1 MRYIISVLIILITF
15 TACNKKEIVNY
26 DPSATKA
33 KKEKKLKIIKENNN
47 TNIIDSNKSKYD
59 SNISSIDINISTDI
73 NVSMDI
79 NMSDMNISS
88 IEFLESLNNKVAIV
102 YSSKKIGKYS
112 IKVSDIVLAYSANE
126 NKNFNYL
133 FFDIEDETNESIN
146 NLFDTLK
153 NEEINNV
160 MMYLTPGN
168 LDRLYEYET
177 IDEFNIYLPLINSKL
192 ASRTPHNKIIF
203 GAISYENQLNSLIEI
218 ANSNIIE
225 IYDEKRKNLKLHY
238 LLEDNPRVTSYQ
250 LKGKYPNYKSFIR
263 QHRKLRNASVILNL
277 DIIKS
282 SIFMS
287 QISANDKLNVSQILA
302 TQSNY
307 SPLSFVLSQQKDRRN
322 LIVASSILYTN
333 SKLDNINKL
342 LGNDIRYDW
351 VNYSTILGLELLKT
365 KKTLLFD
372 NIEVLD
378 NQVQY
383 PSILYKTKKS
393 SFILFVNK

>member
-1 MRYIISVLIILITF
+1 MKYIISILIILITF
-15 TACNKKEIVNY
+15 TACNKKEVINY
-26 DPSATKA
+26 NPNVTKA
-33 KKEKKLKIIKENNN
+33 KKLKVIKENNN
-47 TNIIDSNKSKYD
+47 TNVLDTNISNIDL
-59 SNISSIDINISTDI
+59 NISSIDINNSIDLNSSIDNNISD
-73 NVSMDI
+73 N
-79 NMSDMNISS
+79 NISS

-102 YSSKKIGKYS
+102 YCSKKIGKYS
-112 IKVSDIVLAYSANE
+112 IKISDVVLSYSASEDN
-126 NKNFNYL
+126 NFSYL
-133 FFDIEDETNESIN
+133 FYDMDNESNESIN

-153 NEEINNV
+153 KEEINNI

-168 LDRLYEYET
+168 LDKLYEYET

-192 ASRTPHNKIIF
+192 ASRIPHNKIVF
-203 GAISYENQLNSLIEI
+203 GAISYENQLNTLINI

-238 LLEDNPRVTSYQ
+238 LLENNPRVTSYQ

-263 QHRKLRNASVILNL
+263 QHRKLKNASVILNL

-287 QISANDKLNVSQILA
+287 QISANDRLKISQILA

-307 SPLSFVLSQQKDRRN
+307 SPVSFVLSQQKDRKK
-322 LIVASSILYTN
+322 LIIASSILYTN
-333 SKLDNINKL
+333 KTLDNINKL

-372 NIEVLD
+372 NIEVMD
-378 NQVQY
+378 NQIQY
-383 PSILYKTKKS
+383 PSVLYKTKKS
-393 SFILFVNK
+393 SFIPFVNK

>member
-1 MRYIISVLIILITF
+1 MKYIISILVILITF
-15 TACNKKEIVNY
+15 TACNKKEVVNY
-26 DPSATKA
+26 DPSATKI
-33 KKEKKLKIIKENNN
+33 KKDKKLKIKKENNN
-47 TNIIDSNKSKYD
+47 TNIIDNNISKDD
-59 SNISSIDINISTDI
+59 SNISFTDLNTSGDLNISMDINISDR
-73 NVSMDI
+73 
-79 NMSDMNISS
+79 NISS
-88 IEFLESLNNKVAIV
+88 IEFADSINNKIAIV
-102 YSSKKIGKYS
+102 YCSKRIGKYS
-112 IKVSDIVLAYSANE
+112 IKVSDVVLAYSASE
-126 NKNFNYL
+126 NNNFNYL
-133 FFDIEDETNESIN
+133 FYDIEDETNKSIS

-160 MMYLTPGN
+160 MMYLTPGS
-168 LDRLYEYET
+168 LDKLYEYET

-192 ASRTPHNKIIF
+192 ASRISHNKIIF
-203 GAISYENQLNSLIEI
+203 GAINYENQLNSLIDI

-225 IYDEKRKNLKLHY
+225 IYDEKRKNIKLHY
-238 LLEDNPRVTSYQ
+238 LLENNPRVTSYQ

-282 SIFMS
+282 SIFIS
-287 QISANDKLNVSQILA
+287 QISANDKLNVSQVLA

-322 LIVASSILYTN
+322 LIIASSILYTN
-333 SKLDNINKL
+333 SKLDNVNKL

-372 NIEVLD
+372 NIEVVD

-393 SFILFVNK
+393 SFIPFVNK